1 MNNFIPFL
9 AIRHIRR
16 RPLQST
22 LTVLGVAVGVMVL
35 VTALSLTNGFI
46 DELISSTL
54 RATPH
59 VTLSSFNASPIPH
72 DEAEREALLSHS
84 QVEAVSPFLE
94 AQGLIARRADKERNI
109 SGRRGFVQLVGI
121 DPELGQEI
129 FDLEILKEQ
138 KEALLNSNSIVLG
151 ATLAR
156 SLGAFE
162 GDEVLIADIDRSR
175 RSYTVVG
182 TFRVG
187 NELIDS
193 VVAYVSIPSLQD
205 YLKAEGEI
213 SGYHVRL
220 KNPENARE
228 VAGELSRESGL
239 FTSSWQDL
247 FGLLIEQLRL
257 QKALIAVVVFLIVIV
272 AVMGI
277 ANILILTVSE
287 KTEEIAI
294 LRALGTS
301 QKRILALFTL
311 EGLFLGGFGTF
322 LGVLLGLGL
331 SLYFKFQPYPL
342 PGDLYFI
349 TQLPV
354 ELQAWD
360 FIWVC
365 VFSLL
370 TSIIAGI
377 MPAKRASG
385 LRPAEILR

>member
-1 MNNFIPFL
+1 MNFVPFL
-9 AIRHIRR
+9 AVRHVRR

-46 DELISSTL
+46 EELISSTL
-54 RATPH
+54 KATPH
-59 VTLSSFNASPIPH
+59 VTLSSFNARPIPS
-72 DEAEREALLSHS
+72 DESERKALLEHS

-94 AQGLIARRADKERNI
+94 TQGLIARRADKERNI
-109 SGRRGFVQLVGI
+109 SGRRSFVQLVGI
-121 DPELGQEI
+121 DPERGQAI

-138 KEALLNSNSIVLG
+138 KEALLNRDSIVLG

-156 SLGAFE
+156 TLSVFE

-182 TFRVG
+182 TFKVD

-205 YLKAEGEI
+205 YLKAEGKI

-220 KNPENARE
+220 ENPENARS
-228 VAGELSRESGL
+228 VAIELTRESGL
-239 FTSSWQDL
+239 FASSWQDL

-257 QKALIAVVVFLIVIV
+257 QKALIAIVVFLIVIV
-272 AVMGI
+272 AAMGI

-301 QKRILALFTL
+301 QKRILTLFTL
-311 EGLFLGGFGTF
+311 EGLFLGGLGTL

-365 VFSLL
+365 TFSLV
-370 TSIIAGI
+370 TSIFAGI